1 MPGPKVTVLIPNYKT
16 PEVTRLC
23 LRLLRKNTPPDMV
36 RVIVIDNDSADDSL
50 AYLKSLEWI
59 ELIERRGVV
68 DDTPSQSESRAL
80 DLALE
85 RVDTPYVLAIHT
97 DTLVKDPRW
106 VEVLLEEIERDDTV
120 AGVGSWKLETP
131 PGLGK
136 CLAKTLEY
144 RVRLLRYTL
153 AGDRQG
159 VRKVRDQIDGGY
171 YRIGNQQ
178 AVPRSGEGREYYFLR
193 SHCALYRMDL
203 VRKYGLTF
211 SQNDET
217 ASKGMSKHLVEEGY
231 RLVYLS
237 ARYLSDYLMHLNH
250 ATMVFHPELGSGS
263 RTIRKGLKRIRR
275 ILDEMDADTIL
286 ADDSLDR

>member
-1 MPGPKVTVLIPNYKT
+1 MTDSKVTVLIPNYKT

-23 LRLLRKNTPPDMV
+23 LRMLRKNTPTDAV

-50 AYLKSLEWI
+50 AYLKSLDWI
-59 ELIERRGVV
+59 ELIERKGVV

-85 RVDTPYVLAIHT
+85 RVQTPYVLAIHT

-106 VEVLLEEIERDDTV
+106 LEVLLEEIEGDDTV

-144 RVRLLRYTL
+144 RLRLLRYSL

-159 VRKVRDQIDGGY
+159 VKKVRDQIDGGY
-171 YRIGNQQ
+171 YRIGSRQD
-178 AVPRSGEGREYYFLR
+178 APRSGEGREYYFLR

-203 VRKYGLTF
+203 IHKYNLTF
-211 SQNDET
+211 SQNGET
-217 ASKGMSKHLVEEGY
+217 ASKGMSKYLVEQGY

-237 ARYLSDYLMHLNH
+237 ARHLSDYLMHLNH
-250 ATMVFHPELGSGS
+250 ATMVFHPELGSGD
-263 RTIRKGLKRIRR
+263 RTIRKGLRRIRR
-275 ILDEMDADTIL
+275 ILKELDADRIL
-286 ADDSLDR
+286 ADASLDR